1 MPDSHEDSRIVQQ
14 LFEDALRRDPHAR
27 AEFLDLKCAGRSD
40 IRARVE
46 ALLGAHASDV
56 EFAGLTRRDRA
67 DIPAPGAAAVD
78 VEGRRIGPYVLRR
91 ELGRG
96 GMGVVYLADDT
107 RLSRA
112 VAIKALSPTL
122 NQTPG
127 LRERLRNEA
136 RLAGGLSH
144 PGIATVYA
152 LEEVEGELY
161 LACEYVPGP
170 ALRALVRSGALPGRE
185 VLDIGLQLA
194 RALAEAHAKGIVHRD
209 IKPENVI
216 RTPSGLVKIL
226 DFGLARVEGDS
237 HVKLTQTGV
246 VMGTPAYLSPEQAL
260 GRPTDFRTDVFAFGL
275 LLYELASGSNPFI
288 GQTITATLVRI
299 VELDPAPLSEVQPDV
314 APALDRIVRRCLQK
328 DPADRYGSTHEIV
341 ADLERLREETASG
354 RQSGGKLQFAP
365 LVRRSRAQQWLVVHQ
380 VAMSVLY
387 IAMLVTAW
395 FTRIWLPQ
403 PWSRVFLLTTLAMVA
418 AATSLRLHLWFTAA
432 TFPRQLA
439 GQHAQAWRWTRVF
452 DAGLA
457 LALMAAAVGLG
468 GSHEAFAMLF
478 LGVAVAVLVTS
489 FAIEPATARSA
500 FERLEDEA

>member
-1 MPDSHEDSRIVQQ
+1 MANATEDSRVVQQ
-14 LFEDALRRDPHAR
+14 LFVDALRRDPHTR
-27 AEFLDLKCAGRSD
+27 EDFLDAKCADRPD
-40 IRARVE
+40 IRARVH
-46 ALLGAHASDV
+46 ALLAAHAGDTYL
-56 EFAGLTRRDRA
+56 AGL
-67 DIPAPGAAAVD
+67 APGDHANVPVPAAAD
-78 VEGRRIGPYVLRR
+78 VEGRRIGPYVLRK

-96 GMGVVYLADDT
+96 GMGVVYLADDP

-112 VAIKALSPTL
+112 VAIKALSPAL
-122 NQTPG
+122 NQTLG

-136 RLAGGLSH
+136 RLAAGLSH

-152 LEEVEGELY
+152 LEEIEGELY

-170 ALRALVRSGALPGRE
+170 ALRALVRSGALPNRE

-194 RALAEAHAKGIVHRD
+194 RALAEAHAKGVVHRD

-226 DFGLARVEGDS
+226 DFGLARAEGDS
-237 HVKLTQTGV
+237 RVKLTQTGV

-260 GRPTDFRTDVFAFGL
+260 GRPTDFRTDIFAFGV

-299 VELDPAPLSEVQPDV
+299 VELDPAPLSEVQPDI

-328 DPADRYGSTHEIV
+328 DPADRYGSTQEIV
-341 ADLERLREETASG
+341 ADLEQLRQEVSG
-354 RQSGGKLQFAP
+354 RQSGGKRHFVP

-387 IAMLVTAW
+387 AALLVGAW
-395 FTRIWLPQ
+395 FARIWLPQ
-403 PWSRVFLLTTLAMVA
+403 PWSRAFLLTALAMVA

-439 GQHAQAWRWTRVF
+439 GQHARAWRWTRVF

-457 LALMAAAVGLG
+457 LALTAAAIGFG

-489 FAIEPATARSA
+489 FVIEPATARLA
-500 FERLEDEA
+500 FEQIEEQA

>member
-1 MPDSHEDSRIVQQ
+1 MADATDDSRIVQQ
-14 LFEDALRRDPHAR
+14 LFAAALQRDPHAR
-27 AEFLDLKCAGRSD
+27 EDFLNSKCAERPD
-40 IRARVE
+40 IQARVE
-46 ALLGAHASDV
+46 ALLLAHVTDA
-56 EFAGLTRRDRA
+56 ELAGLTGDRRDS
-67 DIPAPGAAAVD
+67 PLPKAAEAG
-78 VEGRRIGPYVLRR
+78 VEGRRIGPYVLRK

-107 RLSRA
+107 RLSRP
-112 VAIKALSPTL
+112 VAIKALSPAL

-127 LRERLRNEA
+127 LRDRLVNEA
-136 RLAGGLSH
+136 KLAAGLSH
-144 PGIATVYA
+144 PGIATVHA
-152 LEEVEGELY
+152 LEEVGGELY
-161 LACEYVPGP
+161 LVFEYVPGP
-170 ALRALVRSGALPGRE
+170 VLRALVRSGALPGRE

-226 DFGLARVEGDS
+226 DFGLARAEGDS
-237 HVKLTQTGV
+237 LVKLTQTGMV
-246 VMGTPAYLSPEQAL
+246 VGTPAYLSPEQAQ
-260 GRPTDFRTDVFAFGL
+260 GKHTDFRTDVFAFGL
-275 LLYELASGSNPFI
+275 LLYELASGSNPFV
-288 GQTITATLVRI
+288 GQNVMATLARI
-299 VELDPAPLSEVQPDV
+299 VELDPPPLSEVQPAV

-328 DPADRYGSTHEIV
+328 DPADRYGSTQEIV
-341 ADLERLREETASG
+341 ADLERLREGTASG
-354 RQSGGKLQFAP
+354 RQSGEGRQFAP

-387 IAMLVTAW
+387 VAMLVTAW
-395 FTRIWLPQ
+395 FTRVWLPQ
-403 PWSRVFLLTTLAMVA
+403 PWSRLFLLTALAMVA

-439 GQHAQAWRWTRVF
+439 GQHARAWRWTRVF

-457 LALMAAAVGLG
+457 LVLTAAAVGFG

-489 FAIEPATARSA
+489 FVIEPATARSA
-500 FERLEDEA
+500 FEQLGEET